1 MVNAT
6 MAQIGGQPILI
17 LPEGALRSTGK
28 DAQRNN
34 IAAAKAVADAIR
46 TTLGPRGMDK
56 MLVDSLGDVVISN
69 DGATILGEMEIEH
82 PAAKMMVEISKT
94 QDEEV
99 GDGTTTVVV
108 LAGTMLKKAEE
119 LLDQEIHPTMI
130 TRGYRVAKEKALEI
144 VKNISKTLTI
154 KDEEK
159 LTKIAVT
166 AMSSKAVG
174 DSHEKLAGII
184 VQAAREISDTTD
196 DKTTIDVENIKLEKR
211 QGGGIEDTELIKGI
225 VIDKEVVHPSM
236 PKKTD
241 NAKIALLDAALE
253 VKELETDAEI
263 RITSPEQM
271 QSFLAEEEK
280 MLKDMVEKIAAAG
293 ANVVFSQ
300 KGIDDA
306 AQHYMAKK
314 GILASRR
321 VKKSDMDKL
330 ARATGAK
337 VTSNIND
344 LAASDLGYAG
354 IVEEKRVSG
363 EQMVFVQK
371 CKDPKAVTILI
382 RGGSVH
388 IVDEVERAVND
399 AIKGVAAAVD
409 MGRYVAGGGAP
420 EAEIARQ
427 LRKYAESFPGREQL
441 AINAF
446 ADAMEMIPR
455 TLAENAGLDTI
466 DMLVKLRAEHD
477 AGNVSAG
484 VDVLAG
490 KISDME
496 KLNVIDPLKT
506 KIQAISS
513 ASEAAEMILRI
524 DDVISASKLNKG
536 GGMPPGG
543 MPGMGDGEM

>member
-6 MAQIGGQPILI
+6 MGQIGGQPVLI

-34 IAAAKAVADAIR
+34 IAAAKAVGDAIR

-69 DGATILGEMEIEH
+69 DGATILSEMEIEH

-108 LAGTMLKKAEE
+108 LAGTMLKNAEG
-119 LLDQEIHPTMI
+119 LLDQEVHPTVI
-130 TRGYRVAKEKALEI
+130 TKGYRVAKEKAIEV
-144 VKNISKTLTI
+144 VKSISKSI
-154 KDEEK
+154 SINDEQK
-159 LTKIAVT
+159 LIQIATT

-174 DSHEKLAGII
+174 ENPEKLARIV
-184 VQAAREISDTTD
+184 VQAVKEISETVDG
-196 DKTTIDVENIKLEKR
+196 KTTIDVENVKLEKR
-211 QGGGIEDTELIKGI
+211 QGGGITDTELIRGI
-225 VIDKEVVHPSM
+225 VIDKDVVHPSM
-236 PKKTD
+236 PKKLE

-271 QSFLAEEEK
+271 QSFLAEEER
-280 MLKDMVEKIAAAG
+280 MLKDMVEKIAATG

-314 GILASRR
+314 GILSARR

-337 VTSNIND
+337 VTSNIGD
-344 LAASDLGYAG
+344 LSAGDLGFAG
-354 IVEEKRVSG
+354 SVEEKKVAG
-363 EQMVFVQK
+363 EQMIFVQK

-382 RGGSVH
+382 RGGSEH
-388 IVDEVERAVND
+388 IVDEVERAAND
-399 AIKGVAAAVD
+399 AIKGVAAAVE
-409 MGRYVAGGGAP
+409 MGKYVAGGGAP
-420 EAEIARQ
+420 EAEIARH
-427 LRKYAESFPGREQL
+427 LRKFAETFPGREQL

-446 ADAMEMIPR
+446 ADAMEVIPR

-477 AGNVSAG
+477 AGNASAG
-484 VDVLAG
+484 VDVLNG
-490 KISDME
+490 RISDME

-536 GGMPPGG
+536 GMPPGG
-543 MPGMGDGEM
+543 MPDMGGEM

>member
-1 MVNAT
+1 MG
-6 MAQIGGQPILI
+6 QINGQPVLI
-17 LPEGALRSTGK
+17 LPEGALRTTGR

-34 IAAAKAVADAIR
+34 IAAAKAVGDAIR

-69 DGATILGEMEIEH
+69 DGATILGAMEIEH

-108 LAGTMLKKAEE
+108 LASTMLKKAED
-119 LLDQEIHPTMI
+119 LLDQEVHPTVI
-130 TRGYRVAKEKALEI
+130 TKGYRSAKEKALEI
-144 VKNISKTLTI
+144 LKSIAKSVSM
-154 KDEEK
+154 KDETK
-159 LTKIAVT
+159 LVQIAVT
-166 AMSSKAVG
+166 AMNSKAVG
-174 DSHEKLAGII
+174 ENQEKLAKIV
-184 VQAAREISDTTD
+184 VQAVKEISETTD
-196 DKTTIDVENIKLEKR
+196 NKVTIDVENVKLEKR
-211 QGGGIEDTELIKGI
+211 QGGSISDTELIRGI
-225 VIDKEVVHPSM
+225 AIDKDVVHPSM
-236 PKKTD
+236 PKKLTD
-241 NAKIALLDAALE
+241 AKIALLDVALE

-280 MLKDMVEKIAAAG
+280 MLKDMVEKIAVTG

-314 GILASRR
+314 GIMAARR

-344 LAASDLGYAG
+344 LSAGDLGYAG
-354 IVEEKRVSG
+354 LVEEKKIAG
-363 EQMVFVQK
+363 EQMIFVQK

-382 RGGSVH
+382 RGGSEH

-399 AIKGVAAAVD
+399 AIKGVAATIE
-409 MGRYVAGGGAP
+409 MGKYVAGGGAP
-420 EAEIARQ
+420 EAEIARL
-427 LRKYAESFPGREQL
+427 LRKFAESFPGREQL

-446 ADAMEMIPR
+446 ADAMEIIPR

-543 MPGMGDGEM
+543 MPGMGEGEM